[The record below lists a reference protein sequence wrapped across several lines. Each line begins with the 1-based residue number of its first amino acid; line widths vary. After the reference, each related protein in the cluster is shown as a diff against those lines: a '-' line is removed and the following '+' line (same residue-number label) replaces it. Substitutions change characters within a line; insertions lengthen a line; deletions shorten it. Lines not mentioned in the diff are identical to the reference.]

1 MFLIFKPGNVIHT
14 QVLTIKPNG
23 KLGQVEA
30 SLQTVQAKQNAETD
44 HIMDYTWQQETE
56 IVT

>member
-1 MFLIFKPGNVIHT
+1 MFLIFKPGNAIHT
-14 QVLTIKPNG
+14 QVPTIKPNG

-30 SLQTVQAKQNAETD
+30 LLQTVQAKQNVETD